1 MQGRYQI
8 LACDAQPRSKAL
20 GAVPDVSNAAFA
32 TSQNLQDT
40 SIWPRDIFAPDNQP
54 KNQYAEHQ
62 WHSAEFRFTNADQ
75 EYYWQQIMIKFGNV
89 PNPLPQKL

>member
-62 WHSAEFRFTNADQ
+62 WHNAEFRFTNADQ
-75 EYYWQQIMIKFGNV
+75 AGYWHTLLGQNGFDL
-89 PNPLPQKL
+89 LP